1 MYFLMNYK
9 VPLIVTQT
17 NILLNDVAQNEE
29 NVSLIA
35 VCVKD
40 VNIRRINDIQ
50 ITEKVSR
57 SFEVMIVKDLILEN
71 TVPSKE

>member
-17 NILLNDVAQNEE
+17 NILLNDVAQKEE

-50 ITEKVSR
+50 ITEKVS
-57 SFEVMIVKDLILEN
+57 
-71 TVPSKE
+71 